1 MPAIHYVEYDAAHQ
15 HDFVYSIPEG
25 LDAWLLVLTQTP
37 ALFEVNGELKE
48 FPAHSAVLY
57 PPKHSIY
64 YRACSRKYVNDWVRF
79 DADESY
85 ITETVLPVGTPFS
98 LPDPG
103 YCHQLFQLLTLENSF
118 QNDYRELSIDYLFR
132 LLFNKLSEAS
142 EDKLTP
148 QYYNLLELRKTLYS
162 NPGHP
167 WTVSSMAGH
176 LHISTGYLQTIYKST
191 FGISCMEDV
200 IHCRIR
206 LAKEK
211 LGYGQHKIA
220 EIAALCGY
228 ANVEH
233 FCRQFR
239 QLTGFSP
246 RAYREKLASKQAETR
261 QEE

>member
-1 MPAIHYVEYDAAHQ
+1 MPKIRYVEFDAAHPD
-15 HDFVYSIPEG
+15 DFVYSIPDG
-25 LDAWLLVLTQTP
+25 LDAWLLVLTQTA
-37 ALFEVNGELKE
+37 ALFEVAGELKE

-57 PPKHSIY
+57 PPNHAIH
-64 YRACSRKYVNDWVRF
+64 YRACSAKYVNDWVRF

-85 ITETVLPVGTPFS
+85 ITESALPTGVPFS

-103 YCHQLFQLLTLENSF
+103 YCHQLFQLLTLENTF
-118 QNDYRELSIDYLFR
+118 HNDYRELSIDYLFR
-132 LLFNKLSEAS
+132 IIFNKLHEAS
-142 EDKLTP
+142 QDKLSP
-148 QYYNLLELRKTLYS
+148 QYYKLLELRKALYN

-167 WTVSSMAGH
+167 WTVSSMAEY
-176 LHISTGYLQTIYKST
+176 LHISAGYLQTIYKST

-211 LGYGQHKIA
+211 LVFGPHKIA
-220 EIAALCGY
+220 ELASLCGY

-239 QLTGFSP
+239 QHTGCSP
-246 RAYREKLASKQAETR
+246 RAYRDKHASR
-261 QEE
+261 L

>member
-1 MPAIHYVEYDAAHQ
+1 MPTIHYVEYDAAHSD
-15 HDFVYSIPEG
+15 DFVYSIPEG
-25 LDAWLLVLTQTP
+25 LDAWLLLLTQTA

-48 FPAHSAVLY
+48 FPAHSVVLY
-57 PPKHSIY
+57 PPKHYIY
-64 YRACSRKYVNDWVRF
+64 YRACSKKYVNDWIRF

-85 ITETVLPVGTPFS
+85 ITETTLPVGVPFS

-118 QNDYRELSIDYLFR
+118 QNDYREISIDYLFR
-132 LLFNKLSEAS
+132 IFFNKLLEAS
-142 EDKLTP
+142 QDKLSP
-148 QYYNLLELRKTLYS
+148 QYYNLLDLRKTLYN
-162 NPGHP
+162 NPGYP
-167 WTVSSMAGH
+167 WTVSTMAEY
-176 LHISTGYLQTIYKST
+176 LHISAGYLQTIYKST

-206 LAKEK
+206 LAKER
-211 LGYGQHKIA
+211 LGFGPHKIA

-239 QLTGFSP
+239 QLTGYSP
-246 RAYREKLASKQAETR
+246 RAYRDKISSKEPKARADQ
-261 QEE
+261 